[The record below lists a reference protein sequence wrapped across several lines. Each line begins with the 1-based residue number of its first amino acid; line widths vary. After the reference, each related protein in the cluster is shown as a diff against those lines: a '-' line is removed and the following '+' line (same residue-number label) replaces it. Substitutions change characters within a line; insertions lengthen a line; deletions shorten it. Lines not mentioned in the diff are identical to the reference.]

1 MIAAVMVGRW
11 SVRRLGWDWD
21 DRAWGRVAMVVIG
34 LLAIAVVCLIPFLGA
49 LVGLFALALGV
60 GALVLQTWRREAS
73 KPT

>member
-34 LLAIAVVCLIPFLGA
+34 LLAIAVVCLIPFL
-49 LVGLFALALGV
+49 VGLFALALGV
-60 GALVLQTWRREAS
+60 GGLVLQTLRREAS